1 MPKRTDISSILII
14 GSGPIVIGQACEFD
28 YSGAQ
33 ACKALRQE
41 GYRVVLVNSN
51 PATIMTDPDL
61 ADATYIEP
69 LTVDIVSKIIA
80 KERPDALLPTVGGQT
95 GINLAVSLAEAGIL
109 EKHNVE
115 LIGANLRAMQVAED
129 RELFKQAMTKV
140 GLESPRSGLARSLED
155 ARRIAQEIGRYPI
168 FIRPSF
174 TLGGSGAGTV
184 FTPEEFDEKVAWGLH
199 ESPVGTV
206 LIEESLIGWKEYE
219 LEVMRDGA
227 DNFVVVCSI
236 ENLDAMGV
244 HTGDS
249 ITIAPA
255 QTLTDKE
262 YQRLRDQARLVMR
275 AVGVET
281 GGSNVQ
287 FAVDPQTGRVVII
300 EMNPRVSRS
309 SALASK
315 ATGFPIAKLAAKVAV
330 GYTLDELKNDITQE
344 TVAAFEPS
352 IDYVVVKI
360 PRWAF
365 EKFAGVDRELGP
377 QMKSVGEAMAI
388 GRTFKEALQK
398 GIRSLEIGRDGL
410 GPLERD
416 SEGGFKGYAAGTT
429 LRDLLRMPNRDRIYA
444 LYESLLRGDDLSL
457 LCQLTRFDPWFV
469 EQMNQIATFEKH
481 LLSIQKSDDVD
492 LPEVLDA
499 STVLQAKRLGFSD
512 SQLAR
517 ILCKNEPS
525 THEQNEEQTHP
536 EGSLEP
542 FVPPITEAII
552 RQLRAEHEIVPTYH
566 QVDTCAAE
574 FAAFTPYLYSSY
586 ERESEAPAT
595 NRPKVIILG
604 GGPNRIGQGI
614 EFDYCCCHASF
625 ALQELGYETI
635 MVNCNPE
642 TVSTD
647 YDTSD
652 RLYFEPLTLEDV
664 LNIVERESSSSSRT
678 PLASTAT
685 ASPLLGVI
693 VQYGGQTPLNL
704 AHRLQEAGVPILGTP
719 PDAIDLA
726 EDRDRFEELLER
738 LNIPAP
744 NHGTARSVDEA
755 VQVAEQV
762 GYPVVVRPSYVLGG
776 RAMVIVDDQ
785 ASLQIYMEEAVSVAE
800 STVGLADKPILID
813 QFLEDAFE
821 VDVDAIC
828 DGERLV
834 IGGIMQHIEEAGIH
848 SGDSACVLPP
858 YKISSY
864 HLDIIR
870 NYTERLGIALGV
882 RGLMNVQYA
891 VKDDVVYVL
900 EVNPRASRTVPFVSK
915 ATGKP
920 LAQLA
925 AKVMV
930 GKPLAEVGL
939 TDEPKLDGFFVKEAV
954 LPWKK
959 FTGIDTLLGPEMRST
974 GEVMGHASSFGHAFV
989 KSQMGADSRLPTE
1002 GGILITVND
1011 FDKGEALKI
1020 ARNLYR
1026 LGLSI
1031 YATSGT
1037 ADFIER
1043 ANIPVQ
1049 TLQKAASQ
1057 ESDYTTLDAMRDGKV
1072 QLIINTPFGPH
1083 SREDGIK
1090 IRQLATRME
1099 IPLITTLS
1107 AAHAAV
1113 NGIRATQQKELEV
1126 RSLQE
1131 HYEMCK

>member
-1 MPKRTDISSILII
+1 MPKRTDIASILII

-51 PATIMTDPDL
+51 PATIMTDPEM
-61 ADATYIEP
+61 ADATYVEP
-69 LTVDIVSKIIA
+69 LTVDVVEKIIA
-80 KERPDALLPTVGGQT
+80 QERPDALLPTVGGQT
-95 GINLAVSLAEAGIL
+95 GLNLSVALAEADIL
-109 EKHNVE
+109 DRYGVE
-115 LIGANLRAMQVAED
+115 LIGANLNAMKTAED
-129 RELFKQAMTKV
+129 RELFKEAMTAA
-140 GLESPRSGLARSLED
+140 GLESPRSVLVNTLEE
-155 ARRIAQEIGRYPI
+155 ARRAATEIGRYPI

-184 FTPEEFDEKVAWGLH
+184 FTPEEFDEKVAWGLK
-199 ESPVGTV
+199 ESPVSTV

-219 LEVMRDGA
+219 LEVMRDRA

-249 ITIAPA
+249 ITVAPS

-262 YQRLRDQARLVMR
+262 YQRLRDQARIVMR

-287 FAVDPQTGRVVII
+287 FAIDPDSGRVVII

-330 GYTLDELKNDITQE
+330 GYTLDELKNDITQQ

-352 IDYVVVKI
+352 IDYVVVKM

-365 EKFAGVDRELGP
+365 EKFPGVERELGP

-398 GIRSLEIGRDGL
+398 GARSLEIGRDGL
-410 GPLERD
+410 GSVERD
-416 SEGGFKGYAAGTT
+416 ADGKLKGYDSNTE
-429 LRDLLRMPNRDRIYA
+429 LHDLLRIPNRDRLFA
-444 LYESLLRGDDLSL
+444 TYEALLRGDDVATV
-457 LCQLTRFDPWFV
+457 CQLTRFDPWFV
-469 EQMNQIATFEKH
+469 AQMAEIADFERN
-481 LLSIQKSDDVD
+481 LTTLERDT
-492 LPEVLDA
+492 LRR
-499 STVLQAKRLGFSD
+499 AKRLGFSD
-512 SQLAR
+512 AQLAR
-517 ILCKNEPS
+517 IIGRQETGDGTAALP
-525 THEQNEEQTHP
+525 TP
-536 EGSLEP
+536 YSLLP
-542 FVPPITEAII
+542 TSPTELDI
-552 RQLRAEHEIVPTYH
+552 RNLRQEWGLLPTYH

-574 FAAFTPYLYSSY
+574 FEAYTPYLYSSY
-586 ERESEAPAT
+586 EMESEATPT
-595 NRPKVIILG
+595 DRLKIVILG

-664 LNIVERESSSSSRT
+664 LNIVERETGDGRRET
-678 PLASTAT
+678 GDTQLVK
-685 ASPLLGVI
+685 GVI
-693 VQYGGQTPLNL
+693 VQFGGQTPLNL
-704 AHRLQEAGVPILGTP
+704 ANSLHAAGVPILGTP

-726 EDRDRFEELLER
+726 EDRDRFGALLKELA
-738 LNIPAP
+738 IPAP
-744 NHGTARSVDEA
+744 ANGMARNADEA
-755 VQVAEQV
+755 VAIAQQIT
-762 GYPVVVRPSYVLGG
+762 YPVVVRPSYVLGG
-776 RAMVIVDDQ
+776 RAMVVVDDE
-785 ASLQIYMEEAVSVAE
+785 ASLRTYMAEAVSV
-800 STVGLADKPILID
+800 SADRPILID
-813 QFLEDAFE
+813 RFLEDAFE

-828 DGERLV
+828 DGEDVV
-834 IGGIMQHIEEAGIH
+834 IGGVMQHIEEAGIH

-858 YKISSY
+858 YKISHY
-864 HLDIIR
+864 HLNIIR
-870 NYTERLGIALGV
+870 EYTEKLALALGV

-915 ATGKP
+915 ATGVP
-920 LAQLA
+920 LAKLA
-925 AKVMV
+925 AQVMA
-930 GKPLAEVGL
+930 GKTLVELGL
-939 TDEPKLDGFFVKEAV
+939 TEEPMLNGFFVKEAV

-974 GEVMGHASSFGHAFV
+974 GEVMGHAASFGHAFA
-989 KSQMGADSRLPTE
+989 KSQLGAGTGLPTS
-1002 GGILITVND
+1002 GGVLITVND
-1011 FDKGEALKI
+1011 FDKGSALKL
-1020 ARNLYR
+1020 ARDLHR
-1026 LGLSI
+1026 LGFTI
-1031 YATSGT
+1031 YSTEGTGTLIEGTGTPVTILEKGSAESGGY
-1037 ADFIER
+1037 D
-1043 ANIPVQ
+1043 
-1049 TLQKAASQ
+1049 TLAAIQ
-1057 ESDYTTLDAMRDGKV
+1057 DGTIH
-1072 QLIINTPFGPH
+1072 LIINTPFGPN
-1083 SREDGIK
+1083 SREDGIR
-1090 IRQLATRME
+1090 IRRLATRME

-1107 AAHAAV
+1107 AAQAAV
-1113 NGIRATQQKELEV
+1113 NGIRAMTQQELRV

-1131 HYEMCK
+1131 HYQR